1 MTSSNRYLRAVETP
15 LLLVLLVTVVALIG
29 QLSGSPV
36 IARVVV
42 QALVSMV
49 LVVGLSIFTSN
60 SGVMSF
66 GHLAFMAIGAYTCAY
81 LTIPVALKRVLFPSM
96 PSELKWLIEIQ
107 SGFVL
112 AILVSGAVAALSAA
126 LMSPPLMRL
135 GGLQASIGTIA
146 LLVIVQTILSQWT
159 DVTRGASSLIGVP
172 ATTTVF
178 GAAVVVAISIVL
190 AWGYSRSRFGL
201 MLKASREDEAAAVSL
216 GVRVGFQRSISWCL
230 SGFVAGIAGA
240 LYSHFISTFDPTS
253 FYLNATFTAIM
264 MLVVGGLINLSGAVV
279 GVTLISVVQEMLRR
293 LQDGSIGGLTLP
305 AGSDAV
311 VMAMILLFFLIKRP
325 GGLIWN
331 EELQFRSLTGAGS
344 WFRHGSRGRADRTE

>member
-1 MTSSNRYLRAVETP
+1 MMTSNRYLRAVETP
-15 LLLVLLVTVVALIG
+15 LLLVLLVTAVALIG

-36 IARVVV
+36 ISRVVV
-42 QALVSMV
+42 QALVWMV

-96 PSELKWLIEIQ
+96 PSGLKWLIEIQ

-112 AILVSGAVAALSAA
+112 AILVSGVVAAFFAT

-135 GGLQASIGTIA
+135 GGMEASIGSIA
-146 LLVIVQTILSQWT
+146 FLLIVQTILSQWT

-172 ATTTVF
+172 ATTTVI
-178 GAAVVVAISIVL
+178 GAAVAVAISIVL
-190 AWGYSRSRFGL
+190 AWVYSRSRFGL
-201 MLKASREDEAAAVSL
+201 MLKASREDEAAAISL
-216 GVRVGFQRSISWCL
+216 GIRVGFQRSIAWCL

-240 LYSHFISTFDPTS
+240 LYSHFISTFDPLS
-253 FYLNATFTAIM
+253 FYLNATFAAIV

-279 GVTLISVVQEMLRR
+279 GVTVISVVQEMLRR

-305 AGSDAV
+305 AGSSTIA
-311 VMAMILLFFLIKRP
+311 MAMILLFFLIKRP
-325 GGLIWN
+325 AGLMGD
-331 EELQFRSLTGAGS
+331 EELEFRSLKGAGS
-344 WFRHGSRGRADRTE
+344 WFRKGSRGQADRTE